1 MLNNLGQKNK
11 VKAAIKYSNLIL
23 ECYWRQVQKL
33 IILIRLTGKTIFNQE
48 NFELFKSHDFFC
60 SKIVTLEVAVEC
72 RRHVKLPFIK

>member
-1 MLNNLGQKNK
+1 MLNNLGQKKK
-11 VKAAIKYSNLIL
+11 VKASIKYSNLIL

-72 RRHVKLPFIK
+72 RRHVKLPSIK

>member
-48 NFELFKSHDFFC
+48 NFELFKSHDFF
-60 SKIVTLEVAVEC
+60 L
-72 RRHVKLPFIK
+72 F